1 MSKTILGLDL
11 GSNSLGWSLLS
22 ADDAGQ
28 PTDIIDIGVR
38 IFQKSVQEKTPTPKN
53 QQRRTKRLARRT
65 IQRRA
70 RRKLKLLNYLI
81 RLNLLPTEL
90 SGNLQPEGILNGIG
104 DPYQLR
110 AKAPDED
117 LTAYELGRVL
127 LHLVQRRG
135 FLSNKKTL
143 LGRDMLDDPDVI
155 SVLGD
160 DTDPTD
166 SAEETAFKADISL
179 LRAEINKLEPPDSEQ
194 ESPDS
199 EHKKTLGKYLA
210 SLPKHEC
217 KRNRDGNHIRTDRQ
231 MYLDELS
238 LIFKKQSVCHPV
250 LTEDVQLAIKEIIFF
265 QRPLKLK
272 DDRIGKCS
280 LEPNKKR
287 SAISRLEYQR
297 FRYLQDINNL
307 TYFCPNTEQWVK
319 LNDQDKEK
327 LRGLF
332 EVSKELTFARIK
344 KELAL
349 KRNIKLNLE
358 TRDKPLKGNT
368 TVFSISEVYSD
379 WHTLDALQQRAFVE
393 DLISIKKKSALKRR
407 LVSHW
412 GLNGEDAVRVCMVEL
427 EPGYGSVS
435 LKAINKLLPHLEAG
449 LIYSDARV
457 AAGYDYEKEEI
468 EIESKLGMPPE
479 LPNPIVMKGL
489 HELRRVVNALIAEHG
504 KPDIIRI
511 EMARDLEMNTK
522 RYKAHEARQKLNT
535 KLNDEAQ
542 KAYQN
547 VGIEHP
553 KLQLS
558 KYPSRDQKI
567 KYRLWKDQ
575 NMCCAYSGK
584 TISLGKLFSADIEI
598 DHILP
603 YSHSLDDSY
612 MNKVVC
618 YAKENQVKGQR
629 TPMDAFGANEEKWE
643 QITQAIQRIPK
654 QLSKKRD
661 AFYKTS
667 ADLSDHDFI
676 GSQLTDTRYMS
687 KVAGTYLESLGSDI
701 TFTRGIMTSWL
712 RYQWDFNSLISATDN
727 KERGDHRHHAIDA
740 VVTACIDRNL
750 YQTLVEVSRS
760 LERSQSSLS
769 MRDVYI
775 DPTINDFKD
784 KLKTKLDQMIVAHAP
799 NRKLTDAL
807 HEETGVGFIEG
818 IGTVY
823 RKRLNEDF
831 ELKHAKNIIDDNVR
845 EIVTTHLEKHNGK
858 PKLAFAPGFKLYNT
872 GGEILIKRV
881 RVVQATTSLEK
892 LENTKLAIKD
902 KAGKAFKWH
911 AYGNNH
917 HVEILKNRGNNK
929 YKSEFVTT
937 FEASQRARTPQGNG
951 TQIIQQNHGDEWEFL
966 MALHKNDLVRLTVD
980 GQKKIYRV
988 QVLEGAGKII
998 IRDHRAAT
1006 LNNPQKMLRKS
1017 ISTLLETYE
1026 MTPIKINAIGKLLDD

>member
-22 ADDAGQ
+22 ADEAGQ
-28 PTDIIDIGVR
+28 PTDIIDVGVR
-38 IFQKSVQEKTPTPKN
+38 IFQKSVLDKTPTPKN
-53 QQRRTKRLARRT
+53 QKRREKRLARRT
-65 IQRRA
+65 LQRRA

-81 RLNLLPTEL
+81 RLNLLPAEL
-90 SGNLQPEGILNGIG
+90 SRNLQPEGILNGIG
-104 DPYQLR
+104 DPYELR
-110 AKAPDED
+110 AKALDKD

-160 DTDPTD
+160 DDAD
-166 SAEETAFKADISL
+166 LADDAEETAFKTDISL
-179 LRAEINKLEPPDSEQ
+179 LRAEINKIEPAD
-194 ESPDS
+194 
-199 EHKKTLGKYLA
+199 HRTLGKYLA

-238 LIFKKQSVCHPV
+238 LIFERQLACHPV
-250 LTEDVQLAIKEIIFF
+250 LTEDVQMEVKEIIFF

-272 DDRIGKCS
+272 DDRVGKCS

-307 TYFCPNTEQWVK
+307 AYFCPNTDQWVK

-327 LRGLF
+327 LKGVF
-332 EVSKELTFARIK
+332 ETSDSVSFARVK
-344 KELAL
+344 KELGL
-349 KRNIKLNLE
+349 QRNIKLNL
-358 TRDKPLKGNT
+358 DAGVKHLKGNT
-368 TVFSISEVYSD
+368 TVFSITKVYSD
-379 WHTLDALQQRAFVE
+379 WHSLDAPQQQAFVE
-393 DLISIKKKSALKRR
+393 DLISIKKKSALKTR

-427 EPGYGSVS
+427 EPGHGSVS
-435 LKAINKLLPHLEAG
+435 LKAINLLLPHLEAG
-449 LIYSDARV
+449 MIYSDARV
-457 AAGYDYEKEEI
+457 AAGYGYEKQAI
-468 EIESKLGMPPE
+468 DVQSKLGMPPE

-522 RYKAHEARQKLNT
+522 RYKAQEARQKLNT
-535 KLNDEAQ
+535 KLNDEA
-542 KAYQN
+542 KEAYQN
-547 VGIEHP
+547 IGIEHP

-575 NMCCAYSGK
+575 NMCCAYNGK

-618 YAKENQVKGQR
+618 FAKENQVKGQR
-629 TPMDAFGANEEKWE
+629 TPKDAFGSDEEKWG
-643 QITQAIQRIPK
+643 QITQALQRLPQ
-654 QLSKKRD
+654 QLSRKRD
-661 AFYKTS
+661 AFYKVS
-667 ADLSDHDFI
+667 ADLSDHDFV

-740 VVTACIDRNL
+740 VVTACIDRKL
-750 YQTLVEVSRS
+750 YQTLVEVSRD
-760 LERSQSSLS
+760 LERSHSSLS

-775 DPTINDFKD
+775 DPTIKDFKE
-784 KLKTKLDQMIVAHAP
+784 KLETKLDHMIVAHAP
-799 NRKLTDAL
+799 NRKISGAL
-807 HEETGVGFIEG
+807 HEDTGVGFIEG
-818 IGTVY
+818 IGTVK
-823 RKRLNEDF
+823 RKRLDETFGLTD
-831 ELKHAKNIIDDNVR
+831 AKNIIDDSVR
-845 EIVTTHLEKHNGK
+845 EIVTTHLEKNDNK
-858 PKLAFAPGFKLYNT
+858 PKIAFAPGFKLYNK
-872 GGEILIKRV
+872 GGKTLIKRV
-881 RVVQATTSLEK
+881 RVIQAKTSLEK
-892 LENTKLAIKD
+892 LEKNKLAVKD
-902 KAGKAFKWH
+902 SAGKSFKWH

-917 HVEILKNRGNNK
+917 HVEILKHRSNNK
-929 YKSEFVTT
+929 YKSQFITT
-937 FEASQRARTPQGNG
+937 FEATQRARAPQGSDSA
-951 TQIIQQNHGDEWEFL
+951 IIQQDHGDDWKFL
-966 MALHKNDLVRLTVD
+966 MALHKNDLVHLTVD
-980 GQKKIYRV
+980 GQKKIYRI
-988 QVLEGAGKII
+988 QTLESPGGLKL
-998 IRDHRAAT
+998 RDHRAGT
-1006 LNNPQKMLRKS
+1006 LNNPQEEVRMA
-1017 ISTLLETYE
+1017 ITTLLNTHQ
-1026 MTPIKINAIGKLLDD
+1026 MTLIKVNAIGKLLDD